1 MSDYRAGALS
11 YERSG
16 IRVIGKNPGPRGF
29 CREFTTLLI
38 VTAAKGAAVEGECEV
53 KYSKAAAVVAGSVIA
68 LGAAGAAASPAFAG
82 EALPLGNGPMK
93 ILDAK
98 DEVAK
103 TGLKAVTGKT
113 GELLG
118 GAGKTGGTKGMIGG
132 LPIGG

>member
-1 MSDYRAGALS
+1 M
-11 YERSG
+11 
-16 IRVIGKNPGPRGF
+16 
-29 CREFTTLLI
+29 
-38 VTAAKGAAVEGECEV
+38 

-103 TGLKAVTGKT
+103 TGLKAVTGKAN
-113 GELLG
+113 ELLG
-118 GAGKTGGTKGMIGG
+118 GAGRAGGTKGMIGG

>member
-1 MSDYRAGALS
+1 M
-11 YERSG
+11 
-16 IRVIGKNPGPRGF
+16 
-29 CREFTTLLI
+29 
-38 VTAAKGAAVEGECEV
+38 VTAAKVVAVEGECLV

-82 EALPLGNGPMK
+82 DGSLPLGKGPMK

-98 DEVAK
+98 DEVAR

-118 GAGKTGGTKGMIGG
+118 GVGKSGGTTGMIGG

>member
-1 MSDYRAGALS
+1 M
-11 YERSG
+11 
-16 IRVIGKNPGPRGF
+16 IGKNPGPCGF
-29 CREFTTLLI
+29 CRESGTLLI
-38 VTAAKGAAVEGECEV
+38 VTVAKGVTVEGECEV

-98 DEVAK
+98 DEVTK
-103 TGLKAVTGKT
+103 TGLKAVAGKT

-118 GAGKTGGTKGMIGG
+118 GAGRTGGTKGMIGG